1 MDNIDRTV
9 TLGIA
14 VIVLTLIILGYVGS
28 CNKNKDS
35 QYFNYKVVLIEKGGY
50 SERDGKFSNNGKY
63 FLVQSVAD
71 TTLYTELTGYNYNAL
86 AENNGS
92 ALYWSKQPGDTLF
105 FKYIR
110 KDRFWR
116 KIAK

>member
-1 MDNIDRTV
+1 MDNTDKIV
-9 TLGIA
+9 QWGIA
-14 VIVLTLIILGYVGS
+14 SIVLTLIVSAFVTSY
-28 CNKNKDS
+28 NKNKDS
-35 QYFNYKVVLIEKGGY
+35 QYFNYKVVLVEKGGY

-63 FLVQSVAD
+63 FLVRSVAD
-71 TTLYTELTGYNYNAL
+71 TTLYTELTGYNYNSL

-116 KIAK
+116 KVAK